1 MEANPGKHLE
11 VEIEGKSYL
20 RIPIRTEIITAD
32 DDIVQIVETHT
43 KELVEKGDLVVVSE
57 KVVAI
62 TQGRAFRL
70 DQIEPSGL
78 ARFLSKFVYKNP
90 HGIGLASPYTMELAL
105 REVGR
110 FKIIW
115 AAMIAAVGK
124 LFGIRGLFYRLCGD
138 KARAIDGPC
147 DYTIPPYNNYAVL
160 GPEQPNLVAQ
170 EISAVVGC
178 AVAVIDAN
186 DLGVN
191 ILGVSSSEVDVDLLE
206 KLLKDNPLGQSAEQ
220 TPVGIIRQVAEK
232 SLVGAGVGSGR

>member
-1 MEANPGKHLE
+1 MEANPGKQLKMD
-11 VEIEGKSYL
+11 VDGRSYL
-20 RIPIRTEIITAD
+20 RMPVKTDIITAD
-32 DDIVQIVETHT
+32 DDIVQIVEKYT
-43 KELVEKGDLVVVSE
+43 KELIQAGDLVVVSE

-70 DQIEPSGL
+70 DEIKPSGL
-78 ARFLSKFVYKNP
+78 AKLLSRFVYKNP
-90 HGIGLASPYTMELAL
+90 AGIGLASPYTMELAL

-110 FKIIW
+110 FKLIW
-115 AAMIAAVGK
+115 AAMIAAIGK

-160 GPEQPNLVAQ
+160 GPEQPELVAK
-170 EISAVVGC
+170 EISAVLGC
-178 AVAVIDAN
+178 ATAVIDAN

-191 ILGVSSSEVDVDLLE
+191 ILGVSDPDVDVVLLE

-220 TPVGIIRQVAEK
+220 TPLGIIRQVTEA
-232 SLVGAGVGSGR
+232 SLVGTSS

>member
-1 MEANPGKHLE
+1 MEANPGKQLE
-11 VEIEGKSYL
+11 MDVDGKSYL
-20 RIPIRTEIITAD
+20 RMPVKTDIITAD
-32 DDIVQIVETHT
+32 DDIVQIVEKYT
-43 KELVEKGDLVVVSE
+43 KELIQAGDLVVVSE

-70 DQIEPSGL
+70 DEIKPSGL
-78 ARFLSKFVYKNP
+78 AKLLSRFVYKNP
-90 HGIGLASPYTMELAL
+90 AGIGLASPYTMELAL

-110 FKIIW
+110 FKLIW
-115 AAMIAAVGK
+115 AAMIAAIGK

-160 GPEQPNLVAQ
+160 GPEQPELVAK
-170 EISAVVGC
+170 EISAVLGC
-178 AVAVIDAN
+178 ATAVIDAN

-191 ILGVSSSEVDVDLLE
+191 ILGVSDPDVDVVLLE

-220 TPVGIIRQVAEK
+220 TPLGIIRQVTEA
-232 SLVGAGVGSGR
+232 SLVGASS

>member
-1 MEANPGKHLE
+1 MEANPGKQLE
-11 VEIEGKSYL
+11 MDVDGKSYL
-20 RIPIRTEIITAD
+20 RMPVKTDIITAD
-32 DDIVQIVETHT
+32 DDIVQIVEKYT
-43 KELVEKGDLVVVSE
+43 KELIQAGDLVVVSE

-70 DQIEPSGL
+70 AEIKPSGL
-78 ARFLSKFVYKNP
+78 AKLLSRFVYKNP
-90 HGIGLASPYTMELAL
+90 AGIGLASPYTMELAL

-110 FKIIW
+110 FKLIW
-115 AAMIAAVGK
+115 AAMIAAIGK

-160 GPEQPNLVAQ
+160 GPEQPELVAK
-170 EISAVVGC
+170 EISAVLGC
-178 AVAVIDAN
+178 ATAVIDAN

-191 ILGVSSSEVDVDLLE
+191 ILGVSDPDVDVVLLE

-220 TPVGIIRQVAEK
+220 TPLGIIRQVTEA
-232 SLVGAGVGSGR
+232 SLVGASS

>member
-1 MEANPGKHLE
+1 MEANPGKQLE
-11 VEIEGKSYL
+11 MDVDGKSYL
-20 RIPIRTEIITAD
+20 RMPVKTDIITAD
-32 DDIVQIVETHT
+32 DDIVQIVEKYT
-43 KELVEKGDLVVVSE
+43 KELIQAGDLVVVSE

-70 DQIEPSGL
+70 DEIKPSGL
-78 ARFLSKFVYKNP
+78 AKLLSRFVYKNP
-90 HGIGLASPYTMELAL
+90 AGIGLASPYTMELAL

-110 FKIIW
+110 FKLIW
-115 AAMIAAVGK
+115 AAMIAAIGK

-160 GPEQPNLVAQ
+160 GPEQPELVAK
-170 EISAVVGC
+170 EISAVLGC
-178 AVAVIDAN
+178 ATAVIDAN

-191 ILGVSSSEVDVDLLE
+191 ILGVSDPDVDVVLLE

-220 TPVGIIRQVAEK
+220 TPLGIIRQVTEA
-232 SLVGAGVGSGR
+232 SLVGTSS

>member
-1 MEANPGKHLE
+1 MEANPGKQLE
-11 VEIEGKSYL
+11 MDVDGKSYL
-20 RIPIRTEIITAD
+20 RMPVKTDIITAD
-32 DDIVQIVETHT
+32 DDIVQIVEKYT
-43 KELVEKGDLVVVSE
+43 KELIQAGDLVVVSE

-70 DQIEPSGL
+70 DEIKPSGL
-78 ARFLSKFVYKNP
+78 AKLLSRFVYKNP
-90 HGIGLASPYTMELAL
+90 AGIGLASPYTMELAL

-110 FKIIW
+110 FKLIW
-115 AAMIAAVGK
+115 AAMIAAIGK

-160 GPEQPNLVAQ
+160 GPEQPELVAK
-170 EISAVVGC
+170 EISAVLGC
-178 AVAVIDAN
+178 ATAVIDAN

-191 ILGVSSSEVDVDLLE
+191 ILGVSNPDVDVVLLE

-220 TPVGIIRQVAEK
+220 TPLGIIRQVTEA
-232 SLVGAGVGSGR
+232 SLVGASS